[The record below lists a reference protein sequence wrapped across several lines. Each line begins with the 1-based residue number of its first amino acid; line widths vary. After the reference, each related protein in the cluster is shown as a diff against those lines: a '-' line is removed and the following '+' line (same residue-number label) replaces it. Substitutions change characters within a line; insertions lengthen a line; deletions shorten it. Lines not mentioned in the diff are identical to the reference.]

1 MVSSSNVAIVECRY
15 RLPPGTEASPGGLD
29 RPMVQIAGQS
39 ATAGAASPF
48 DKHDTENKY
57 QFIQLI
63 MWLSSG
69 GKFLAL
75 LS

>member
-1 MVSSSNVAIVECRY
+1 
-15 RLPPGTEASPGGLD
+15 
-29 RPMVQIAGQS
+29 MVQIAGQS